1 MKNLKQVLALGMAF
15 SLTMST
21 MAGAA
26 FTDSADIDATE
37 AVDMLT
43 ALGVI
48 TGYEDG
54 SFKPDGTVTRAEAA
68 KMIFAIRNNG
78 SINADSFKNTS
89 TTFTD
94 IQGHWAEGYIK
105 FCQTMGVIAGKSATT
120 FDPNGNVTG
129 VELAKMMLVT
139 LGYDAEKAGI
149 YGPTWATTTLAL
161 ASENG
166 LLKGVDADLYT
177 GLPRQ
182 YAAQLMYNALLA
194 PTVRWSTDGNAYTD
208 LGVDNMPNET
218 VGYKYMDLTTYV
230 GTLVSSGDLA
240 IRGDKNGD
248 GTLDTISSAGKDRF
262 TVVVDTVNDVDVN
275 KLRDYN
281 YGAKREVVFKDGLD
295 HTDLV
300 GQEVKILTGD
310 KIDEVYGI
318 YATGTSKVV
327 ETTMDKVEVDLANK
341 KFIIGDAKYTVDN
354 ANADL
359 YEDGTYSVANDV
371 RFVFTDNNPSSD
383 GKIVSDKVKLIDSD
397 NNGKYETVMVET
409 VNVAKI
415 TYVGTESITIG
426 QVGSRNA
433 TVSNNAVIDNDDM
446 SIYEGAAK
454 GDYVVITKDDYN
466 SDKYKVEKATVV
478 TGTVN
483 GIVDNE
489 RKVRVDG
496 TWYTLAN
503 KKYDSGDSDSKFD
516 LYTVPGTVEKFVNK
530 DQVTLYVVGD
540 VAYYA
545 EATKGNDVN
554 RSVAM
559 IYDSRVNAGGWNNTA
574 EVKIITPD
582 GTQKTVTISKFDG
595 NTSFS
600 AVGGGDNRISGI
612 THGKMYSYIINN
624 SGEYEFTSLVDGS
637 NMAGYDYYG
646 IGTPTGGG
654 SDNKIAEGKIT
665 SGGTTYTIADD
676 AIVLAYGPN
685 AGDARVYTGKAVKDA
700 KLNLVDGSN
709 VQILVQESSGGLN
722 YVRIMTVEI
731 ENTINTSTNYG
742 YMVTDGVY
750 SYSTELG
757 CYVMEYTYWNGTEV
771 ITSIEKTSANK
782 EGKTQK
788 GTIISFA
795 NDADGFIKDVKVPAV
810 DADIVGTL
818 DELSYATMTGV
829 DTNAGYVELTND
841 LGVTKNTYEVTSDT
855 LIYYVN
861 SDASSTN
868 KIGVTSSGYDYAIK
882 TTPIVNKNVA
892 YVKDSTGKILFMVID
907 VDGKLI

>member
-37 AVDMLT
+37 AVDMLS

-327 ETTMDKVEVDLANK
+327 ETTVDKIEVDTTND
-341 KFIIGDAKYTVDN
+341 KFIIGDVK
-354 ANADL
+354 
-359 YEDGTYSVANDV
+359 YSVDDNSAAVYADGRSSSV
-371 RFVFTDNNPSSD
+371 ASVFGNK
-383 GKIVSDKVKLIDSD
+383 GQVVSDKVKLIDVD
-397 NNGKYETVMVET
+397 NNGKYETIIVET
-409 VNVAKI
+409 ANVAKI
-415 TYVGTESITIG
+415 AYVGTDSITIG
-426 QVGSRNA
+426 KIGSRYRVNDTTLA
-433 TVSNNAVIDNDDM
+433 SGSVLADNAVIENADM
-446 SIYEGAAK
+446 TIYDGAAK

-478 TGTVN
+478 TGTIN
-483 GIVDNE
+483 GIVKND

-503 KKYDSGDSDSKFD
+503 NNVGTPKT
-516 LYTVPGTVEKFVNK
+516 LRTIPGTVENFVNK
-530 DQVTLYVVGD
+530 DEVTLYVVGD

-554 RSVAM
+554 RQVAM
-559 IYDSRVNAGGWNNTA
+559 VYDSNVEAGGWNNTA
-574 EVKIITPD
+574 EAKIILPD
-582 GTQKTVTISKFDG
+582 GTTKTVTVASINGVAPADTAPQDKVIDQLA
-595 NTSFS
+595 TP
-600 AVGGGDNRISGI
+600 GI
-612 THGKMYSYIINN
+612 IYSYKINN
-624 SGEYEFTSLVDGS
+624 SGEYEFTALVDDT
-637 NMAGYDYYG
+637 NMAGYDHYS
-646 IGTPTGGG
+646 GTATDDGDNGQING
-654 SDNKIAEGKIT
+654 AMSDGT
-665 SGGTTYTIADD
+665 TTYTIADD
-676 AIVLAYGPN
+676 AIVFAYDTVKN
-685 AGDARVYTGKAVKDA
+685 EAKVYTGKAVKDA
-700 KLNLVDGSN
+700 KLNITNSGSA
-709 VQILVQESSGGLN
+709 QILTQESAGGLD
-722 YVRIMTVEI
+722 YVRMMAV
-731 ENTINTSTNYG
+731 NINTQINTTTNYG
-742 YMVTDGVY
+742 YMVTDGIY
-750 SYSTELG
+750 SYDKELG
-757 CYVMEYTYWNGTEV
+757 CYTMEYTYWNGSEV
-771 ITSIEKTSANK
+771 VTSIEKTSSNK
-782 EGKTQK
+782 EDDTEK
-788 GTIISFA
+788 GVIISFA
-795 NDADGFIKDVKVPAV
+795 NDGEGFIKDVKP
-810 DADIVGTL
+810 TTS
-818 DELSYATMTGV
+818 LSAPDNLVYASMTGV
-829 DTNAGYVELTND
+829 DTKAGYVQLVDDGLT
-841 LGVTKNTYEVTSDT
+841 TSNTYEVTSDT

-861 SDASSTN
+861 SDASSAD

-882 TTPIVNKNVA
+882 DTTNCNVA
-892 YVKDSTGKILFMVID
+892 YVKDTSGKIVFMVID
-907 VDGKLI
+907 VDGKIK

>member
-26 FTDSADIDATE
+26 FSDSADIDATE
-37 AVDMLT
+37 AVDMLS

-78 SINADSFKNTS
+78 SINADSFKNAS

-218 VGYKYMDLTTYV
+218 VGYKYMDLTVYT
-230 GTLVSSGDLA
+230 GTLASSGDLA
-240 IRGDKNGD
+240 INADTDGD
-248 GTLDTISSAGKDRF
+248 GNLDGVVSSAGKDRF

-275 KLRDYN
+275 KLQAYN
-281 YGAKREVVFKDGLD
+281 NSRLVTFKDGLD

-327 ETTMDKVEVDLANK
+327 ETTMDKIEVDTNND
-341 KFIIGDAKYTVDN
+341 KFIIGDVKYSVDDTAPN
-354 ANADL
+354 TKV
-359 YEDGTYSVANDV
+359 YTDGTQGTVSS
-371 RFVFTDNNPSSD
+371 VFTSGGQVN
-383 GKIVSDKVKLIDSD
+383 GKIVSDKVKMIDND
-397 NNGKYETVMVET
+397 NNGKYETIMVET
-409 VNVAKI
+409 TNVAKI
-415 TYVGTESITIG
+415 TYIGTESITIG

-433 TVSNNAVIDNDDM
+433 TVNNNAVIENSDM
-446 SIYEGAAK
+446 TIYDGAAK
-454 GDYVVITKDDYN
+454 GDYVVITRDDYN
-466 SDKYKVEKATVV
+466 TDKYKVEKATVV

-483 GIVDNE
+483 GIVDND

-503 KKYDSGDSDSKFD
+503 DKLDTDNDNKFD
-516 LYTVPGTVEKFVNK
+516 LCTIPGTVEKFVNK

-545 EATKGNDVN
+545 ESTKGNDVN

-559 IYDSRVNAGGWNNTA
+559 VYDKGIGGNWNTTNQA
-574 EVKIITPD
+574 NIILPD
-582 GTQKTVTISKFDG
+582 GTTKTVNVDSDSPVTYSSLVKG
-595 NTSFS
+595 T
-600 AVGGGDNRISGI
+600 
-612 THGKMYSYIINN
+612 MYSYTVDNDGDYHF
-624 SGEYEFTSLVDGS
+624 STLVNGT

-646 IGTPTGGG
+646 TGMADG
-654 SDNKIAEGKIT
+654 SDNVIRNGKI
-665 SGGTTYTIADD
+665 GTYTIADD
-676 AIVLAYGPN
+676 AIVFAYDDN
-685 AGDARVYTGKAVKDA
+685 DDSVRVYTGKSVKDA
-700 KLNLVDGSN
+700 KLDLDNN
-709 VQILVQESSGGLN
+709 TAAQILVQESTGGLD
-722 YVRIMTVEI
+722 YIRIMAVKIDTV
-731 ENTINTSTNYG
+731 INTSTNYG
-742 YMVTDGVY
+742 YLVTDAIR
-750 SYSTELG
+750 SYNSELG

-771 ITSIEKTSANK
+771 VNAIEKTDVDRESWAIK
-782 EGKTQK
+782 GK
-788 GTIISFA
+788 IISFA
-795 NDADGFIKDVKVPAV
+795 NDAEGFIKDVKEPSTFVATDP
-810 DADIVGTL
+810 DKL
-818 DELSYATMTGV
+818 NYATMTGV
-829 DTNAGYVELTND
+829 DTKAGYVALSHD
-841 LGVTKNTYEVTSDT
+841 GGVTKNTYEVTSDT

-861 SDASSTN
+861 SDASSSE
-868 KIGVTSSGYDYAIK
+868 KIGVVSSGYDYVVK
-882 TTPIVNKNVA
+882 TGLNNVA
-892 YVKDSTGKILFMVID
+892 YVKDSNGKILFMVID
-907 VDGKLI
+907 VDGELE

>member
-37 AVDMLT
+37 AVDMLS

-327 ETTMDKVEVDLANK
+327 ETTMDKIEVDSNNK
-341 KFIIGDAKYTVDN
+341 KFIIGDDKYTVDN

-371 RFVFTDNNPSSD
+371 NFVFTDNGNSN

-433 TVSNNAVIDNDDM
+433 TVNNNAVIDNADM

-503 KKYDSGDSDSKFD
+503 QKYDSGDSDSKFD

-530 DQVTLYVVGD
+530 DEVTLYVVGD

-559 IYDSRVNAGGWNNTA
+559 VYDTRWDAGGWNNNKEA
-574 EVKIITPD
+574 KIILPD
-582 GTQKTVTISKFDG
+582 GSTKTVTVSKLFDAAG
-595 NTSFS
+595 SEVTLTQS
-600 AVGGGDNRISGI
+600 GDNIGNFVPG
-612 THGKMYSYIINN
+612 TMYSYKINN
-624 SGEYEFTSLVDGS
+624 SGEYEFSVLTNS
-637 NMAGYDYYG
+637 NNKVGYDYYSNSARVDT
-646 IGTPTGGG
+646 GTNVISNGT
-654 SDNKIAEGKIT
+654 IT
-665 SGGTTYTIADD
+665 DTITNTTYAIADD
-676 AIVLAYGPN
+676 AIVFAF
-685 AGDARVYTGKAVKDA
+685 DDSDDSVRVYTGKAVKDS
-700 KLNLVDGSN
+700 KLDLKNGTMS
-709 VQILVQESSGGLN
+709 QIFVQESTGGLK
-722 YVRIMTVEI
+722 YVRMMAVHIDR
-731 ENTINTSTNYG
+731 TINAYTNYG
-742 YMVTDGVY
+742 YLVTDGVY
-750 SYSTELG
+750 SYNKELAS
-757 CYVMEYTYWNGTEV
+757 YVMEYTYWNGTELV
-771 ITSIEKTSANK
+771 TSIEKTSDNK
-782 EGKTQK
+782 ESWAVK
-788 GTIISFA
+788 GEIISFA
-795 NDADGFIKDVKVPAV
+795 NDAEGFIKDVDLTRGLTDPDK
-810 DADIVGTL
+810 L
-818 DELSYATMTGV
+818 YYANMNGV
-829 DTNAGYVELTND
+829 DTKAGYVSLENENTS
-841 LGVTKNTYEVTSDT
+841 GHNTYEVTSDT

-861 SDASSTN
+861 SDASSSD
-868 KIGVTSSGYDYAIK
+868 KIGVSSSGYDYAVKNTNI
-882 TTPIVNKNVA
+882 NVA
-892 YVKDSTGKILFMVID
+892 YVKDTNGKILFMVID
-907 VDGKLI
+907 VDGKLKK